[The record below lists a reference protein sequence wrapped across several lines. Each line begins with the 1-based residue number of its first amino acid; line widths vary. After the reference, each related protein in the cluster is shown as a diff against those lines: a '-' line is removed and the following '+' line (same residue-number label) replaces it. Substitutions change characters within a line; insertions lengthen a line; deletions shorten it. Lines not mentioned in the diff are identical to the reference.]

1 MDSSHFIA
9 YPTQN
14 YTGNFMNPAHAYGT
28 NSCMFNTTAV
38 LSNPGQHTMHSHNS
52 HANTHHIQ
60 NVANRPFTNRTTSL
74 SAVDSQAYPMKH
86 KRLAHLNK
94 TKLAKRSVEPV
105 NLQKSCPNCD
115 RYWKYCKC
123 SNIKNRPDPKP
134 YCKFVPP
141 RMLKKQA

>member
-1 MDSSHFIA
+1 MPPMDSSHFIA

-14 YTGNFMNPAHAYGT
+14 YTGNFMNPAHAYST

-38 LSNPGQHTMHSHNS
+38 LSNTAQHTMYSHSSN
-52 HANTHHIQ
+52 
-60 NVANRPFTNRTTSL
+60 ANRPFTNRTTSL
-74 SAVDSQAYPMKH
+74 NATDSQAYSMKH
-86 KRLAHLNK
+86 KRLNK
-94 TKLAKRSVEPV
+94 AKLAKRSVEPV